1 MSWATVGARR
11 AEFEIGNAQLI
22 WVMVFPVSA
31 VAPPAAFVGV
41 KSRGVQQRFCKRRA
55 TEEKIFETTRALNLL
70 AGFETPVVCS
80 SSELSATSR
89 AVRSQVSTAVAEAGP
104 PGAVPC
110 PQEAG
115 SMLLGHSSGPYHQQ
129 AMSASGAAAVFARP
143 AIAWPALGSK
153 PGSISDRVPSHLSEL
168 LEGRSDGL
176 VRTTKEVREIRR
188 RDGLP
193 NMHGD
198 PTLTS
203 NRPDYIWFVREGVK
217 RGIFRFGKK
226 AKEHCRAF
234 FVKKKTTIFELSST
248 AAAATSTSGH
258 RQE

>member
-1 MSWATVGARR
+1 
-11 AEFEIGNAQLI
+11 
-22 WVMVFPVSA
+22 
-31 VAPPAAFVGV
+31 
-41 KSRGVQQRFCKRRA
+41 
-55 TEEKIFETTRALNLL
+55 
-70 AGFETPVVCS
+70 
-80 SSELSATSR
+80 
-89 AVRSQVSTAVAEAGP
+89 
-104 PGAVPC
+104 
-110 PQEAG
+110 
-115 SMLLGHSSGPYHQQ
+115 MLLGHSSGPYHQQ
-129 AMSASGAAAVFARP
+129 AVSASGAAAVFARP

-198 PTLTS
+198 PTLAS
-203 NRPDYIWFVREGVK
+203 SRSDYIWFVREGVK
-217 RGIFRFGKK
+217 RGIFRFGRK

-234 FVKKKTTIFELSST
+234 FVKKKTTIFESFSI
-248 AAAATSTSGH
+248 AAAATNTSGR